1 MTGKQPILK
10 EGMTLKKIKKV
21 TAVLTALAMTA
32 SLFVLNLIPGYA
44 AGADIVENGDI
55 EGIAFG
61 TTGNF
66 TAGNSTVS
74 VVQANTVTDGNQN
87 PADSKYIHGGTKAL
101 KVTQDTA
108 KTGEGA
114 VNYNFSPS
122 KSSMFGKT
130 YKATAWV
137 RYDETANFEK
147 SANKKGFLYM
157 RVAGTGKI
165 DSDLYNARAM
175 TPAYGSG
182 SESAYTK
189 LEYIFTIN
197 ESDMSNTANSL
208 RLNISSS
215 AGAQAENGRCGE
227 TFYVDD
233 VSITEVT
240 GDENLLSDG
249 SFEDLSEGTE
259 ITGTEVNS
267 MVLWNGT
274 GMVTKEKASDGAQSL
289 KLTTTSNDS
298 DMSFNYYVSLRKG
311 KTYTVSMD
319 VHEDGSAKPY
329 LQMRDD
335 NAIFQG
341 EKTTSEVGANGF
353 KTMTF
358 KYTTEKDYSRARINF
373 GLSQRGAG
381 QVIYIDN
388 LVLREEDGPAPTE
401 TTSPTETPVGENLLK
416 NGDFEDTSVY
426 PAGSE
431 IAVGNTAHDK
441 INPGNAVAAVIA
453 KSQEPT
459 HVNEGEQAIKLTYTD
474 TTKAQQATINQLV
487 ALKKG
492 VQYEISADVRYDESL
507 PEDKANT
514 FYIRMQDTANFTWD
528 DRGETAK
535 ISGKD
540 GFVTV
545 KTTYTAD
552 KDYSSARFNVV
563 MSSKEDHAVG
573 YIDNLVVKVIGETPD
588 SCVKEGNLIGENAS
602 FEMDDKNLPGV
613 GNGTGVRD
621 TAGPHRGKYAL
632 KVTRNSAE
640 NELGVNYG
648 VQKLEAGKTYRFG
661 AYVRYDEAIIDSSI
675 FYVRF
680 MRDSNDEPKGQLIRC
695 DTPPISGS
703 SNYTYLTAY
712 YTPEKDLDKIRLNIG
727 MGAKDGAVGYIDDV
741 ILEEVTP
748 AAAVKHNIM
757 TDGSFE
763 AAVNKNLQKEYMAAG
778 AAVSIVDDYNLWQ
791 VHSGNQ
797 ALKVEQLNASGC
809 IQIEKSGLNPGAYY
823 TLGAWVRYDQSVT
836 TADCIYIRNYYQDS
850 KEDKVTASEK
860 IDGKSSY
867 VYVQHTAKSNDDGTL
882 KFQIKSDTGDGDA
895 SRIKTFY
902 VDDVSFVEE
911 KPSIGGAV
919 LQKEAAEDVWES
931 VPLSDMSQGKR
942 QFKVTG
948 ITNPT
953 AEDFNLGVILALY
966 DTNQVCVDV
975 AVTKMPVA
983 AGSKDLTA
991 SVQLNVPADAADKT
1005 LKSYVWN
1012 LDTMSPFEKTVKIL
1026 VIGNSIT
1033 QHSPAADKGWLGNW
1047 GMAATAPEKDYV
1059 HQLLAK
1065 AQMVNENAQMKWV
1078 NISEFEKYFYSWE
1091 HETPWDAFDI
1101 AKYQE
1106 YVDFDADII
1115 ICTVGANV
1123 KNPANEGDPGFDTHE
1138 EFEAADYHQ
1147 IISHFNPGDDASVIV
1162 GLTTLMGGTIKD
1174 VIVQAAGAMAWPVV
1188 DMTDLTDNQY
1198 KAFPYEQQLKDAFG
1212 VAEIIPGVLNHPGD
1226 KGMQIM
1232 AERLWE
1238 SLEPAMKKLEV

>member
-1 MTGKQPILK
+1 M
-10 EGMTLKKIKKV
+10 KKMKKV
-21 TAVLTALAMTA
+21 TAVLTALAMIV
-32 SLFVLNLIPGYA
+32 SLFVLNLISGYA
-44 AGADIVENGDI
+44 VGADIVENGDI

-61 TTGNF
+61 TIGNF
-66 TAGNSTVS
+66 SAGNSTVS
-74 VVQANTVTDGNQN
+74 VVQDNTVTDGNQN
-87 PADSKYIHGGTKAL
+87 PADSKYVHGGTKAL
-101 KVTQDTA
+101 KITQDTT

-122 KSSMFGKT
+122 KSNMFGKT

-137 RYDETANFEK
+137 RYDESANFDK

-165 DSDLYNARAM
+165 DADLYKARAV

-182 SESAYTK
+182 SESSYVK
-189 LEYIFTIN
+189 MEYIFTIN
-197 ESDMSNTANSL
+197 ETDMSNASNSL

-215 AGAQAENGRCGE
+215 AGAQKENGRCGE

-233 VSITEVT
+233 VSIVEVAAK
-240 GDENLLSDG
+240 ENLLSDG
-249 SFEDLSEGTE
+249 SFEELPQGTE
-259 ITGTEVNS
+259 ITETEANS

-274 GMVTKEKASDGAQSL
+274 GVVTREKASDGVQSL
-289 KLTTTSNDS
+289 KLTTTSSES

-311 KTYTVSMD
+311 KTYTISMD
-319 VHEDGSAKPY
+319 VHEEGSAQSY

-341 EKTTSEVGANGF
+341 EKTTSEVGENGF

-358 KYTTEKDYSRARINF
+358 KCIAEKDYSKARINF
-373 GLSQRGAG
+373 GVSRCGVG
-381 QVIYIDN
+381 QVIYVDN
-388 LVLREEDGPAPTE
+388 LVFMEDDSPAPTE
-401 TTSPTETPVGENLLK
+401 TTSPTETPAGENLLK
-416 NGDFEDTSVY
+416 NGGIENTAVY
-426 PAGSE
+426 SIGTE
-431 IAVGNTAHDK
+431 ISVGNNTHDK
-441 INPGNAVAAVIA
+441 INPGNAVATVIA
-453 KSQEPT
+453 KSQEPS
-459 HVNEGEQAIKLTYTD
+459 HVSEGEQAIKLTYTD
-474 TTKAQQATINQLV
+474 TTKAQQATVNQLV

-552 KDYSSARFNVV
+552 KDYSSARFNIV
-563 MSSKEDHAVG
+563 MSSKEDGVVG
-573 YIDNLVVKVIGETPD
+573 YIDNLVVKALGETPD

-602 FEMDDKNLPGV
+602 FEVDDKNLPGI

-621 TAGPHRGKYAL
+621 TTAPHRGKYAL

-640 NELGVNYG
+640 NELGVNYS

-661 AYVRYDEAIIDSSI
+661 AYVRYDEAMMDPSI

-680 MRDSNDEPKGQLIRC
+680 MRGGNDEPKGQLIRC
-695 DTPPISGS
+695 DTPQISGS
-703 SNYTYLTAY
+703 LNYTYLTAY

-741 ILEEVTP
+741 ILEEITP
-748 AAAVKHNIM
+748 VPAVKNNIM

-763 AAVNKNLQKEYMAAG
+763 ASVNKNFQKEYMAAG
-778 AAVSIVDDYNLWQ
+778 ADVSVVDDYNPWQ
-791 VHSGNQ
+791 VHFGNQ

-809 IQIEKSGLNPGAYY
+809 IQIEKRGLNPGAYY
-823 TLGAWVRYDQSVT
+823 TLGAWVRYDRSVT
-836 TADCIYIRNYYQDS
+836 TADSIYIRNYYQDS
-850 KEDKVTASEK
+850 KEDKITASDK

-882 KFQIKSDTGDGDA
+882 KFQIKSDTGDGDI

-911 KPSIGGAV
+911 KPLIGGV
-919 LQKEAAEDVWES
+919 ILQKEREEDVWES
-931 VPLSDMSQGKR
+931 VSLSDMSPGKR
-942 QFKVTG
+942 QLKVTG

-953 AEDFNLGVILALY
+953 AQEFNLGVILALY
-966 DTNQVCVDV
+966 DSNQVCVDV
-975 AVTKMPVA
+975 AATKMPVA
-983 AGSKDLTA
+983 PGSKDLIA
-991 SVQLNVPADAADKT
+991 SVQLNIPADADDKI
-1005 LKSYVWN
+1005 LKSYVWD
-1012 LDTMSPFEKTVKIL
+1012 LDTLKPFEKPLKIL

-1033 QHSPAADKGWLGNW
+1033 QHSPAVNKGWLGNW

-1065 AQMVNENAQMKWV
+1065 VQTVNENARMKWV

-1091 HETPWDAFDI
+1091 NETPWDAFDI
-1101 AKYQE
+1101 GKYQE
-1106 YVDFDADII
+1106 YVNFDADII
-1115 ICTVGANV
+1115 VCTIGANI

-1138 EFEAADYHQ
+1138 EFEMVDYQ
-1147 IISHFNPGDDASVIV
+1147 KIISHFNPGEDASVIV
-1162 GLTTLMGGTIKD
+1162 GLTPLMGGTIKD
-1174 VIVQAAGAMAWPVV
+1174 VIVQAARAMDWPVV

-1212 VAEIIPGVLNHPGD
+1212 VDEIISGVLNHPGD
-1226 KGMQIM
+1226 KGMQVM

-1238 SLEPAMKKLEV
+1238 TLRPAIKKLEE